1 MMVSI
6 KKKHDIDKN
15 SDRSWYRRIDTKSG
29 SIDSVIDTIEIDNN
43 RFFSTRNR
51 FSTKEVTEISIPNV
65 DPSVLES
72 TNRLVAPCA
81 SSIIRITRNGQ
92 AANISHNEASRDNPR
107 LSAKWWMEVISIPLR
122 KLSDK
127 SAIATSFR
135 SSSATAL
142 S

>member
-1 MMVSI
+1 MVSI

-72 TNRLVAPCA
+72 TNRYRDRIDLV
-81 SSIIRITRNGQ
+81 
-92 AANISHNEASRDNPR
+92 
-107 LSAKWWMEVISIPLR
+107 
-122 KLSDK
+122 
-127 SAIATSFR
+127 
-135 SSSATAL
+135 
-142 S
+142 